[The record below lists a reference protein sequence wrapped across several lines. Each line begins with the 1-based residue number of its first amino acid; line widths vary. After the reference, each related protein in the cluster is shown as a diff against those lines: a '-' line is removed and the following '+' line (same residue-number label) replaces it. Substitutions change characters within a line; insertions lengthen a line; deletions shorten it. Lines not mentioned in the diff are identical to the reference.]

1 MMSSIF
7 PRLRRSARLLPLLG
21 LLALAACSEK
31 DNSTDVLATLPPIHS
46 LLYGVMKNI
55 DEPQLL
61 LDGTET
67 PHNIQLR
74 PSDAQ
79 LLEKTDMLL
88 VTGLKAEAYL
98 FPILESMGKDRPI
111 VVETLNI
118 PGLTLLPIIEGE
130 GHEKKRKSVP
140 EPDMH
145 IWMDP
150 MNAIAITQYF
160 MQELS
165 TLMPKHAKQLRHN
178 AKVQID
184 KLHALNK
191 ELKAMFT
198 EYGEPRKAAYVAYH
212 PSLQYFEKRYN
223 IVPNPAAARTHHA
236 GLRLSEAKGMRDL
249 AKAGEIKCLFKE
261 PQFSPR
267 ALETLAGEFNIPIKT
282 IDPLGSAFP
291 NDETLYFSMMRE
303 TAATVLGCLAYLP
316 PGDKKKTKPK
326 PADG

>member
-7 PRLRRSARLLPLLG
+7 PRLRRTARWLPVVVLITLV
-21 LLALAACSEK
+21 ACSEK
-31 DNSTDVLATLPPIHS
+31 DDSTEVLATLPPIHS
-46 LLYGVMKNI
+46 LLYGVMKNV

-61 LDGTET
+61 LDDVET
-67 PHNIQLR
+67 PHNIQLK

-79 LLEKTDMLL
+79 LLKKTDMLV

-98 FPILESMGKDRPI
+98 SPILEAMGKDRPI

-130 GHEKKRKSVP
+130 GHEKRKSIPV
-140 EPDMH
+140 PDMH

-165 TLMPKHAKQLRHN
+165 TLMPKHAKQFREN
-178 AKVQID
+178 AQAQIE

-191 ELKAMFT
+191 ELKAMFK

-212 PSLQYFEKRYN
+212 PALQYFEKRYN
-223 IVPNPAAARTHHA
+223 ITPNPAAARTHHA
-236 GLRLSEAKGMRDL
+236 GLRISEAQGMHDL
-249 AKAGEIKCLFKE
+249 AQAGEIKCLFKE

-267 ALETLAGEFNIPIKT
+267 ALQTLADEFNIPIKT

-291 NDETLYFSMMRE
+291 HDETLYFRMMRE
-303 TAATVLGCLAYLP
+303 TADIVLGCLAYLP
-316 PGDKKKTKPK
+316 PADKKKAKPV
-326 PADG
+326 PADE